1 MIICKF
7 LTDKNKV
14 SLNGRG
20 MQLLDEYIMAVCK
33 RRSDEPE
40 VWTIEEKGPMKTVLK
55 VSKDSISLEI
65 VLNSTMQ

>member
-1 MIICKF
+1 
-7 LTDKNKV
+7 
-14 SLNGRG
+14 

-65 VLNSTMQ
+65 VLNSTMQWVKYDHRFFIDLLCF